1 MQHEIWTS
9 LYTDRISSEKSS
21 RCYVSKYSTHTPLT
35 RLLLEVLLE
44 AGLVGELTEA
54 VGALERHSLGAA
66 PSAAG
71 PSAPCTSSV
80 RSLHMVVEEALLG
93 KVLRETRI

>member
-1 MQHEIWTS
+1 MRFGH
-9 LYTDRISSEKSS
+9 ISTLIESHQKKSS